1 MYTGLNAQETVIYV
15 VLAAL
20 HDQLLI
26 GVVVAIGLFGVGLVA
41 TLGSGGSSK

>member
-20 HDQLLI
+20 RDQLLI
-26 GVVVAIGLFGVGLVA
+26 GVAVIVLIGVGLVA
-41 TLGSGGSSK
+41 MLRSRK